1 MKILVIGSGG
11 REHALAWKLRQS
23 EGVQAVYCVP
33 GNAGA
38 AIDASC
44 IPGDILSLPGM
55 ANLAE
60 SLKVSFTVVGPEAP
74 LAAGIVDEFAARGL
88 AVVGPVRSAARLES
102 SKIFA
107 KEFMRQQR
115 IPTADFAVVEKPA
128 DVDDHIGRFG
138 FPVALKADGLAA
150 GKGVV
155 LAKNETE
162 ARATATTMLAGEV
175 VGPAG
180 RRLVVEQFLRGEE
193 ISFIVLTDGR
203 DFCILP
209 PTQDH
214 KAVFDNDE
222 GPNTGG
228 MGAYCDPDILT
239 DEIRETVISRVVE
252 PTLEGVRATGQPFQG
267 FLYVGLMLTDDG
279 PMVLEFNVRLGDPET
294 QPLLHGMTGNLAQLL
309 ASAAE
314 GRLDAGAVEWKAGKT
329 TCVVLTSEGYPGSY
343 PKGRIITGIDRAE
356 ALGAKVFHAGTRFH
370 QGQIATAGGRVLGVT
385 AGGDTL
391 AESIENA
398 HAAVKEIHFEGMH
411 FRRDIGKK
419 GLKRVNQ

>member
-23 EGVQAVYCVP
+23 EGVEAVYCVP
-33 GNAGA
+33 GNAGV

-44 IPGDILSLPGM
+44 IPGDILSVPEM
-55 ANLAE
+55 VNLAQ
-60 SLKVSFTVVGPEAP
+60 SLQVSLTVVGPEAP
-74 LAAGIVDEFAARGL
+74 LAAGLVDEFAARGL
-88 AVVGPVRSAARLES
+88 AVVGPVRSAAQLEA

-107 KEFMRQQR
+107 KEFMRQHQ
-115 IPTADFAVVEKPA
+115 IPTADFAIVEKPA
-128 DVDDHIGRFG
+128 DIDDHIGRFG

-162 ARATATTMLAGEV
+162 ARATAASMLAGEV

-180 RRLVVEQFLRGEE
+180 QRLIVEQFLRGEE
-193 ISFIVLTDGR
+193 TSFIVLTDGR

-228 MGAYCDPDILT
+228 MGAYCDPDIVT
-239 DEIRETVISRVVE
+239 DEIRKAVISRVVE
-252 PTLEGVRATGQPFQG
+252 PTLEGVRARGQPFQG

-294 QPLLHGMTGNLAQLL
+294 QPLVHGMTGNLAQLL

-314 GRLDAGAVEWKAGKT
+314 GRLDADAVGWKAGKT
-329 TCVVLTSEGYPGSY
+329 TCVVLASEGYPGFY
-343 PKGRIITGIDRAE
+343 PRGRLISGIDRAE
-356 ALGAKVFHAGTRFH
+356 AQGAKVFHAGTRFH
-370 QGQIATAGGRVLGVT
+370 DGRIATAGGRVLGVT
-385 AGGDTL
+385 AGGRTL
-391 AESIENA
+391 AESIENVY
-398 HAAVKEIHFEGMH
+398 AAVKEIHFEGMH
-411 FRRDIGKK
+411 FRRDIGNK
-419 GLKRVNQ
+419 GLRRATS

>member
-23 EGVQAVYCVP
+23 EGVEAVYCVP

-44 IPGDILSLPGM
+44 IPGDILSLSEM

-60 SLKVSFTVVGPEAP
+60 SLQVSFTVVGPEAP

-88 AVVGPVRSAARLES
+88 AVVGPFRSAAQLES

-107 KEFMRQQR
+107 KEFMRDHQ
-115 IPTADFAVVEKPA
+115 IPTADFAIVEKPA
-128 DVDDHIGRFG
+128 DIDDHIGRFG

-150 GKGVV
+150 GKGVI
-155 LAKNETE
+155 LANNETE
-162 ARATATTMLAGEV
+162 ARATATSMLAGEV
-175 VGPAG
+175 VGTAG
-180 RRLVVEQFLRGEE
+180 QRLVVEQFLRGEE
-193 ISFIVLTDGR
+193 TSFIVLTDGR

-228 MGAYCDPDILT
+228 MGAYCDADILT
-239 DEIRETVISRVVE
+239 HEIREAVVSRVVE
-252 PTLEGVRATGQPFQG
+252 PTLEGIRATGQPFRG
-267 FLYVGLMLTDDG
+267 FLYIGLMLTGEG
-279 PMVLEFNVRLGDPET
+279 PIVLEFNVRLGDPET
-294 QPLLHGMTGNLAQLL
+294 QPLVYGMTGNLAQLL

-314 GRLDAGAVEWKAGKT
+314 GRLDAGAVEWKASKT
-329 TCVVLTSEGYPGSY
+329 ICVVLASQGYPGSY
-343 PKGRIITGIDRAE
+343 PKGRMISGIDRAE
-356 ALGAKVFHAGTRFH
+356 AQGAKVFHAGTRFH
-370 QGQIATAGGRVLGVT
+370 NGRIVTAGGRVLGVT

-391 AESIENA
+391 AESMENA
-398 HAAVKEIHFEGMH
+398 YSAVNEIHFEGMH
-411 FRRDIGKK
+411 FRRDIGRK
-419 GLKRVNQ
+419 GLRRKT

>member
-1 MKILVIGSGG
+1 MRILVIGSGG

-23 EGVQAVYCVP
+23 EGVEAVYCVP
-33 GNAGA
+33 GNAGV

-44 IPGDILSLPGM
+44 IPGDVSSVSEM
-55 ANLAE
+55 ANLAQ
-60 SLKVSFTVVGPEAP
+60 SLKVSLTVVGPEAP
-74 LAAGIVDEFAARGL
+74 LAAGLVDEFTARGL
-88 AVVGPVRSAARLES
+88 AVVGPVRSAAQLEA

-107 KEFMRQQR
+107 KEFMRQRQ
-115 IPTADFAVVEKPA
+115 IPTADFAVIDKPA
-128 DVDDHIGRFG
+128 DIDDHIGRFG

-162 ARATATTMLAGEV
+162 ARAAAARMLAGEV

-193 ISFIVLTDGR
+193 ASFIVLTDGT

-239 DEIRETVISRVVE
+239 SGIREAVVRRVVE
-252 PTLEGVRATGQPFQG
+252 PTLEGVRTTGQPFRG
-267 FLYVGLMLTDDG
+267 FLYVGLMLTDEG

-294 QPLLHGMTGNLAQLL
+294 QPIMHRMTGNLAELL
-309 ASAAE
+309 SSAAE
-314 GRLDAGAVEWKAGKT
+314 GRLDADAADWKASKT

-343 PKGRIITGIDRAE
+343 PKGRIVSGIERAE
-356 ALGAKVFHAGTRFH
+356 AQGAKVFHAGTRFH
-370 QGQIATAGGRVLGVT
+370 DGQIATAGGRVLGVT
-385 AGGDTL
+385 AAGDTL

-398 HAAVKEIHFEGMH
+398 YAAVNEIHFEGMH

-419 GLKRVNQ
+419 GLRRTKK